1 MLNAMINIAN
11 YLKST
16 TKYKIDILKI
26 IINSHHNL
34 NFRILQ
40 ISQDQKSQMGLF
52 LWNGES
58 IRYIEG
64 YKWRKMSPSKGQAKR
79 KQSLRERLSPAP
91 HKYYIQNS
99 QKSLKAKALIEAKKL
114 LYIPRDQNARS
125 YPENHRVPFG
135 PKAPKPKGSPIS
147 QKREGKPKL
156 HQTTKQ
162 KNSK

>member
-1 MLNAMINIAN
+1 MCIYLIMLNAMINIAN

-16 TKYKIDILKI
+16 TKYKIVILKI
-26 IINSHHNL
+26 VINSHHNL

-40 ISQDQKSQMGLF
+40 ISQDHKKP
-52 LWNGES
+52 NGTFFVERREYQ
-58 IRYIEG
+58 IFRYIEG
-64 YKWRKMSPSKGQAKR
+64 YKQRKMSPSKGQAKR

-99 QKSLKAKALIEAKKL
+99 QKSLKAKAFIEAKKL

-135 PKAPKPKGSPIS
+135 PKAPKDRQALKKG
-147 QKREGKPKL
+147 G
-156 HQTTKQ
+156 
-162 KNSK
+162 